1 MTFYITL
8 KANIKVYYHL
18 KAIRI
23 ETETYFCQTKT
34 RYFFIDQRNH
44 HKVKDE
50 GPLFITGVI
59 FLYSFIGYLRYLE
72 DYRHAPLSQVFCETL
87 ILKHYLVMQPSR
99 PSVLNELVV
108 ETIVI
113 G

>member
-23 ETETYFCQTKT
+23 ETHFCQTKT
-34 RYFFIDQRNH
+34 GYFFIDQRNH

-50 GPLFITGVI
+50 GPLSITGLSFYI
-59 FLYSFIGYLRYLE
+59 LYR
-72 DYRHAPLSQVFCETL
+72 LSQ
-87 ILKHYLVMQPSR
+87 ISR
-99 PSVLNELVV
+99 GLSTCPFFSKFFAKL
-108 ETIVI
+108 
-113 G
+113 

>member
-23 ETETYFCQTKT
+23 ETHFCQTKT
-34 RYFFIDQRNH
+34 GYFFIDQINH

-50 GPLFITGVI
+50 GPLSITRVI

-72 DYRHAPLSQVFCETL
+72 DYRHAPFSLSFLRNSNSETL
-87 ILKHYLVMQPSR
+87 LGDAAIEAICTQ
-99 PSVLNELVV
+99 
-108 ETIVI
+108 
-113 G
+113 